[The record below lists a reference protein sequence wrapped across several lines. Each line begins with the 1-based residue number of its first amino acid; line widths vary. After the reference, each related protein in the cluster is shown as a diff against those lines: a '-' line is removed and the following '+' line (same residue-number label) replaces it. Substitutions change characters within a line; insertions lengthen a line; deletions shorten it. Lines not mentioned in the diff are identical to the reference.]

1 MAPKANHSIPVLIYR
16 YQGPKRNI
24 GFTLSP
30 FDMEENE
37 KDISLQDM
45 LFIYNEDFDYIRP
58 LLDKHFPLVNPYTM
72 ETMNQFDPCWDN
84 PIRKEIWLAVLEE
97 LHQQHI
103 EDEELAIFWQQFKTW
118 ISTHLQNA
126 DGIEVTGN
134 L

>member
-1 MAPKANHSIPVLIYR
+1 MTNKSKDSIPVLIYR

-30 FDMEENE
+30 FLIEDDQQ
-37 KDISLQDM
+37 DISLQEM

-58 LLDKHFPLVNPYTM
+58 LLDKHFPLTNPYTM
-72 ETMNQFDPCWDN
+72 ETMNGLDPCWDN
-84 PIRKEIWLAVLEE
+84 PIGKEIWVAVLEE
-97 LHQQHI
+97 LDQQQV
-103 EDEELAIFWQQFKTW
+103 EDPELAVFWQQFKTW
-118 ISTHLQNA
+118 ISTHVQNA